1 MKETLGDD
9 LKQIRIVGDTSTY
22 IATLWTIT
30 QIQWHSECLSIV
42 IVAAAVAAV
51 AMQ

>member
-1 MKETLGDD
+1 MIWKTV
-9 LKQIRIVGDTSTY
+9 KQIRIVGDTSAY

-30 QIQWHSECLSIV
+30 QIQWHSEWLSIV
-42 IVAAAVAAV
+42 IAAAAAAAAV